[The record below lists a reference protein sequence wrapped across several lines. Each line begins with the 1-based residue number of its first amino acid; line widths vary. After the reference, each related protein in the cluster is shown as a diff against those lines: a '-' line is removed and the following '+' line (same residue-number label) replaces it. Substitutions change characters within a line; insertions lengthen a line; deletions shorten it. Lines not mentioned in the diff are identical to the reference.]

1 MEHNQVTFLSCY
13 MRAAVQ
19 LLGVV
24 LSWCKFELHKKKKCL
39 GILLKNAVI
48 PVTRGCKADHHLHCR
63 CHLVIPYSMRVYV
76 HKQVCL

>member
-24 LSWCKFELHKKKKCL
+24 LSWCKFELHKKKML
-39 GILLKNAVI
+39 EHVI
-48 PVTRGCKADHHLHCR
+48 EECSHPCDSGLQGRPPPAR
-63 CHLVIPYSMRVYV
+63 
-76 HKQVCL
+76 